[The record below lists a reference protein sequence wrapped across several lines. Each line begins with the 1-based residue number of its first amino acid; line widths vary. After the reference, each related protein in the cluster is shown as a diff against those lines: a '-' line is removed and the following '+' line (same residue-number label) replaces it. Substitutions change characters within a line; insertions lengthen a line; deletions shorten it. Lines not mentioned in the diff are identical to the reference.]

1 MKFNTFD
8 ELSLWL
14 KCYENCKFN
23 DSTSQGE
30 CYKIGNKVYKIFIQ
44 FLDEEYCDFIEYDN
58 DSILQFSSI
67 KNKTYIWPIDT
78 IMVGDIVVGYIT
90 NYVDA
95 KSLYKINPLL
105 VNLDKFEKALESV
118 IPDIK
123 VISDNGVLTFDV
135 AYNIL
140 YGRYGFKV
148 IDHME
153 YSRTDM
159 DSIELYRINKD
170 RFNYEIRLFLID
182 GYFDEF
188 INDNS
193 LLYSMC
199 YDHKV
204 DVVDF
209 LREFRRELSEKEGHE
224 ILRLGEAKKSMT
236 IHKSRNPK
244 YIRSLCR

>member
-1 MKFNTFD
+1 MNFDTFD
-8 ELSLWL
+8 ELGLWL
-14 KCYENCKFN
+14 KRYENYKFT

-30 CYKIGNKVYKIFIQ
+30 CYKIGNNVYKIFIQ
-44 FLDEEYCDFIEYDN
+44 FLEEEYCDFIEYDK

-78 IMVGDIVVGYIT
+78 IMVGEIVVGYIT

-105 VNLDKFEKALESV
+105 VNLDKFENALENV
-118 IPDIK
+118 ISDIK

-148 IDHME
+148 IDSME
-153 YSRTDM
+153 YSRTNM
-159 DSIELYRINKD
+159 DSLDLYRINKE

-188 INDNS
+188 IKDNF
-193 LLYSMC
+193 LLYNM
-199 YDHKV
+199 YYNKNV

-209 LREFRRELSEKEGHE
+209 LRKFRRKLSENEGHE
-224 ILRLGEAKKSMT
+224 ILRLGEAKNSMT